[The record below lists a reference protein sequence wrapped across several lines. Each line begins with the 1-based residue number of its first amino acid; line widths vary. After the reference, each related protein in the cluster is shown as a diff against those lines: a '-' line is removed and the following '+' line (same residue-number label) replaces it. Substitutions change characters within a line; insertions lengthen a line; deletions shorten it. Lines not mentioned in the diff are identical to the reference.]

1 MVVVYTEKNRYI
13 DTKDGRELNF
23 SIVFLIELTESE
35 REIEREKYRARQ
47 RGYSLKEICVDS
59 PVITTVIYVRV
70 NALYM
75 YIHISMIG
83 QNNRMNG
90 SVG

>member
-23 SIVFLIELTESE
+23 SIVFLIELTERE
-35 REIEREKYRARQ
+35 REIERQ

-75 YIHISMIG
+75 YINKSMIG